1 MSGSLPTP
9 GPRKAAF
16 AFIFVTVL
24 LDMLALGMIIPVL
37 PALVVG
43 LQGGDTVS
51 AARIYGLFG
60 VAWAAMQ
67 FVFSPIA
74 GALSDRF
81 GRRPVIISSNIG
93 LGLDYILMAVAPTLG
108 WLFLGRVVSGI
119 TSASISTAHA
129 YVADVLP
136 PERRPHAF
144 GILGAAFGIGFVL
157 GPALGGVLG
166 AEDPRLPFWVAAV
179 LSLANACYGLLVLPE
194 SLSLERRSR
203 FAWVKANPAGSLR
216 LLRSHPQLLGL
227 AGASFLGMF
236 AHYVL
241 PSTMVL
247 YAMYRYGWNER
258 DVGLALAAIGV
269 SSIIVQAGLV
279 RVVVRRFGERRAAL
293 TGLAFGSLGF
303 LAYGLAPN
311 GALFLAAIPLLALWG
326 LYSPAAMALMTRRV
340 DAADQGKLQGANASL
355 NGIAGMTAPAVFTW
369 IFAAFIAPSSAV
381 HWPGMPFVLAAALLV
396 AAWVAAH
403 YATRRD

>member
-1 MSGSLPTP
+1 MNGPAAPT

-16 AFIFVTVL
+16 AFIFITVL

-43 LQGGDTVS
+43 MQGGDTVS
-51 AARIYGLFG
+51 AARVYGLFG

-81 GRRPVIISSNIG
+81 GRRPIIISSNIG

-108 WLFLGRVVSGI
+108 WLFLGRVISGI

-136 PERRPHAF
+136 PERRPQAF

-179 LSLANACYGLLVLPE
+179 LSLTNACYGILVLPE
-194 SLSLERRSR
+194 SLTKERRSR
-203 FAWVKANPAGSLR
+203 FAWAKANPAGSLR

-258 DVGLALAAIGV
+258 DVGLALAAVGV
-269 SSIIVQAGLV
+269 SSIIVQGGLV
-279 RVVVRRFGERRAAL
+279 RFAVRRFGERRAAL
-293 TGLAFGSLGF
+293 TGLACGSLGF

-326 LYSPAAMALMTRRV
+326 LYSPSAMALMTRRV
-340 DAADQGKLQGANASL
+340 EATDQGKLQGANASL
-355 NGIAGMTAPAVFTW
+355 NGIAGMIAPAVFTW
-369 IFAAFIAPSSAV
+369 TFAAFIAPASGV
-381 HWPGMPFVLAAALLV
+381 HWPGTPFVLAAVLLV
-396 AAWVAAH
+396 AAWVAAER
-403 YATRRD
+403 ATRGD

>member
-1 MSGSLPTP
+1 MSAPATP
-9 GPRKAAF
+9 DGPRKAAF
-16 AFIFVTVL
+16 AFVFVTVL

-43 LQGGDTVS
+43 LQGGDTAS

-67 FVFSPIA
+67 FIFSPIA

-81 GRRPVIISSNIG
+81 GRRPVIIASNIG

-108 WLFLGRVVSGI
+108 LLFVGRVISGI
-119 TSASISTAHA
+119 TSASISTSYA

-136 PERRPHAF
+136 PERRPQAF

-166 AEDPRLPFWVAAV
+166 AADPRLPFWVAAV
-179 LSLANACYGLLVLPE
+179 LSLVNACYGILVLPE
-194 SLSLERRSR
+194 SLSRERRSR
-203 FAWVKANPAGSLR
+203 FAWAKANPAGSLR
-216 LLRSHPQLLGL
+216 LLRSHPGLLGL

-269 SSIIVQAGLV
+269 SSIVVQAGLV
-279 RVVVRRFGERRAAL
+279 RVVVRRIGERRAAL
-293 TGLAFGSLGF
+293 IGLVFGSLGF
-303 LAYGLAPN
+303 LGYALAPS
-311 GALFLAAIPLLALWG
+311 GAMFLAAIPLLALWG
-326 LYSPAAMALMTRRV
+326 LYSPAAMGLMSRRV
-340 DAADQGKLQGANASL
+340 GAADQGKLQGANASL
-355 NGIAGMTAPAVFTW
+355 NGIAGMIAPVVFTW
-369 IFAAFIAPSSAV
+369 IFAAFIAPASRV
-381 HWPGMPFVLAAALLV
+381 HWPGMPFVLAAVLLA
-396 AAWVAAH
+396 AAWFAAH
-403 YATRRD
+403 RATRGD

>member
-326 LYSPAAMALMTRRV
+326 LYSPSAMALM
-340 DAADQGKLQGANASL
+340 A
-355 NGIAGMTAPAVFTW
+355 
-369 IFAAFIAPSSAV
+369 
-381 HWPGMPFVLAAALLV
+381 V
-396 AAWVAAH
+396 AAVSASVCE
-403 YATRRD
+403 